1 MLTLILLLKILAPY
15 STKANYCYSALLGL
29 LKKIP
34 VVQKFFSLV
43 SFFFLAFS
51 IEAQTLRHE
60 YDIIKQK
67 EVIGS
72 LTATKKHLSEG
83 FSITIDSRTSISI
96 LIDFNVNVYQF
107 NKYHDGKLIDALF
120 IQSLNGRKKVH
131 NTVQWGLNGYSIEKD
146 GRKISLN
153 NDINYSVASMYFEEP
168 VSIQKVFSENQLTV
182 LSLHKVSNHCY
193 EMQLPDGKTNY
204 YSYRDGM
211 LVHARLSTRF
221 TTVELILKEV
231 K

>member
-60 YDIIKQK
+60 YDILKQK

-168 VSIQKVFSENQLTV
+168 VSIQ
-182 LSLHKVSNHCY
+182 
-193 EMQLPDGKTNY
+193 
-204 YSYRDGM
+204 
-211 LVHARLSTRF
+211 
-221 TTVELILKEV
+221 
-231 K
+231 

>member
-15 STKANYCYSALLGL
+15 STKANYCYSGLLGL

-34 VVQKFFSLV
+34 VVQKFLSLV

-83 FSITIDSRTSISI
+83 FSITIDSRSSISI

>member
-34 VVQKFFSLV
+34 VIQKIFCVVNFFL
-43 SFFFLAFS
+43 LAFS

-60 YDIIKQK
+60 YDILKQK

-83 FSITIDSRTSISI
+83 FSITIDSRSSISI

-107 NKYHDGKLIDALF
+107 NKYRDGKLTDALF
-120 IQSLNGRKKVH
+120 LQSLNGRRKVH
-131 NTVQWGLNGYSIEKD
+131 NTVQRGLNGYTVEKD
-146 GRKISLN
+146 GCKISLN